1 MALDLRQNLKLT
13 QQLVMTP
20 QLQMAIKLLQLN
32 RLELAEMVQQELAEN
47 PALEE
52 QAESAESESEKSE
65 ENSPDSTETEEA
77 ASEVSV
83 EEKITDQ
90 IEWENY
96 LNEYNSYGGVH
107 FENESRQAP
116 QYESFIASQTSL
128 KDHLL
133 WQFLMTLPSDEEEHI
148 ASLIIGSVNDDGY
161 LETSLDDI
169 ALAAHVSAERAGGV
183 LAVLKTFDPP
193 GVCSSTLTECLLT
206 QLNYLGISTPVLRDI
221 ICHHLKNLESKN
233 YKKIAKDL
241 KISLHDTLAAVD
253 VIQRLDPKPA
263 RKYKQDNP
271 TYIIPDIYVYKFED
285 DFVVVLNDDDLPRL
299 HISPYYR
306 TAMKHHP
313 QKISK
318 EAREYLQEKIRS
330 ASWLIKSIQQRQKT
344 IYNVMNSILK
354 FQREFFEKGV
364 QCLKPMILR
373 DVAED
378 IGMHESTISRVTT
391 GKYAHTPQGLFELK
405 YFFNSSINR
414 FQGDSVAS
422 ASVQEIIRQIIKNED
437 PQKPYSDDK
446 ISAILKQSNI
456 DIARR
461 TVTKY
466 REALGLLSSTKRKQF

>member
-1 MALDLRQNLKLT
+1 MAIDLQQNLKLS

-52 QAESAESESEKSE
+52 RLESGENTAEERE
-65 ENSPDSTETEEA
+65 EAKEDTAGTEETETE
-77 ASEVSV
+77 VSI

-107 FENESRQAP
+107 FESEARETP
-116 QYESFIASQTSL
+116 QYESFIASQASL

-133 WQFLMTLPSDEEEHI
+133 WQFLMTMPSETEEHV
-148 ASLIIGSVNDDGY
+148 ASLIIGSVNEDGY
-161 LETSLDDI
+161 LEASIEDL
-169 ALAAHVSAERAGGV
+169 AAAAHVSPERAGGV
-183 LAVLKTFDPP
+183 LNVLKTFDPP
-193 GVCSSTLTECLLT
+193 GVCSSTL
-206 QLNYLGISTPVLRDI
+206 NYLGISTPVLRDI
-221 ICHHLKNLESKN
+221 IGHHLKNLESKN

-241 KISLHDTLAAVD
+241 KISLQETLAAVNI
-253 VIQRLDPKPA
+253 IQHLDPKPA
-263 RKYKQDNP
+263 RRFKQDNP
-271 TYIIPDIYVYKFED
+271 TYITPDIYVYKFED
-285 DFVVVLNDDDLPRL
+285 DFVVMLNDDDLPRL
-299 HISPYYR
+299 YISPYYR
-306 TAMKHHP
+306 NAMKKNAG
-313 QKISK
+313 KISK
-318 EAREYLQEKIRS
+318 ETREYLQEKIRS

-354 FQREFFEKGV
+354 FQRGFFENGV
-364 QCLKPMILR
+364 QFLKPMILR

-414 FQGDSVAS
+414 FQGESLAS
-422 ASVQEIIRQIIKNED
+422 ASVQETIRQIIKNED
-437 PQKPYSDDK
+437 PRKPYSDDK